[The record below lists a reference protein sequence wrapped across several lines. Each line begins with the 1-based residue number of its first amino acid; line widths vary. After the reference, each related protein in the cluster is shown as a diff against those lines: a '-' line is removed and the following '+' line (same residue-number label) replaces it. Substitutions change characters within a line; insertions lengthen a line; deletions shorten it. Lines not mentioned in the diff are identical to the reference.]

1 MEKADEILML
11 LKQGDERGLKMLFQY
26 FYKPLVMYAL
36 KFLPQLEEAE
46 DVVQVIFIKFWEQ
59 EQYKKVDNYLRSYLY
74 HAVKNR
80 CLTLNE
86 SREGIVMEPVES
98 LLEFSEEES
107 PDEEE
112 WAERIQQVR
121 DEVALLS
128 ERSRQVLLAI
138 VVERKRYKEV
148 ADALNV
154 SVNTVK
160 TTLQRALSTLR
171 ERLDKKTFA
180 QLCVLIMPRILA
192 AGLPSEEAAVLDSA
206 M

>member
-1 MEKADEILML
+1 
-11 LKQGDERGLKMLFQY
+11 
-26 FYKPLVMYAL
+26 
-36 KFLPQLEEAE
+36 
-46 DVVQVIFIKFWEQ
+46 
-59 EQYKKVDNYLRSYLY
+59 
-74 HAVKNR
+74 
-80 CLTLNE
+80 
-86 SREGIVMEPVES
+86 MEPVES

-112 WAERIQQVR
+112 WAERIQRVR

-192 AGLPSEEAAVLDSA
+192 AGVPSEEAAVLDSA